1 MDMVADL
8 GLLAPVLVVV
18 VSAAVVL
25 LLTVAHGYNK
35 PAPQTSGHMSFVGL
49 AGVAVAAFMLWH
61 FEGGSHLA
69 FSGAIV
75 VDGLGVI
82 FGIVSLVGAFLAI
95 ILATSY
101 LNEHELAHGEFIA
114 LVLLSAAG
122 MLVLSMAGD
131 LITLFIGI
139 EVMSLAVYVLAG
151 YRRASRRS
159 QEAAL
164 KYFVYG
170 AFASAF
176 VLFGIALA
184 YGEVGRLLGKPAV
197 TLAAVGKAFGSGEV
211 SPLGWTA
218 IAMIVGGLG
227 FKVAAVPFHMW
238 APDVYEGAPTPSTGF
253 MAVGVKAAAFA
264 GMLRFV
270 AATLVHL
277 DDNRVVVVDA
287 FCVLAVLT
295 MVFGNLLAIRQTQVK
310 RMLAYSSIAH
320 AGYVFVGLAAFIAN
334 PTGRAIEAIGYYLLG
349 YTAMT
354 LGAFGVVLAFER
366 RGDRRL
372 DLPTDRLAG
381 VGHKYPALGMAMSLF
396 MLSLAGI
403 PPTAGFF
410 GKLAVFAAAI
420 EAGQSGV
427 VVIAVLASVAGAY
440 YYLRVLVTMYMKA
453 TGSDESRIQSP
464 WLAAGLW
471 ACAAITV
478 VAGILPEGYLTF
490 ARRVLEGWMTT

>member
-1 MDMVADL
+1 MNLVQDL
-8 GLLAPVLVVV
+8 GLLAPVLVVTI
-18 VSAAVVL
+18 AASVVL
-25 LLTVAHGYNK
+25 LLTVAHGYGR
-35 PAPQTSGHMSFVGL
+35 PAPQTNGHMSFVAL
-49 AGVAVAAFMLWH
+49 AALAVAGWMLWTA
-61 FEGGSHLA
+61 EPGSHTA

-75 VDGLGVI
+75 VDGLGVS
-82 FGIVSLVGAFLAI
+82 FGLTAVVGALLAVL
-95 ILATSY
+95 LATSY

-114 LVLLSAAG
+114 LVLLSTVG

-151 YRRASRRS
+151 YRRSSRRS

-176 VLFGIALA
+176 VLFGVALV
-184 YGEVGRLLGKPAV
+184 YGEVGRLLGKPAI
-197 TLAAVGKAFGSGEV
+197 TMQAVAQAFSREDL
-211 SPLGWTA
+211 SSLGW
-218 IAMIVGGLG
+218 IGVAMVLGGLG

-264 GMLRFV
+264 GLLRFV
-270 AATLVHL
+270 AATLVHAPNGRETFVQIFEL
-277 DDNRVVVVDA
+277 
-287 FCVLAVLT
+287 LAILT
-295 MVFGNLLAIRQTQVK
+295 MVTGNLLAIRQSQLK

-320 AGYVFVGLAAFIAN
+320 AGYVFVGLAAFVAQ
-334 PTGRAIEAIGYYLLG
+334 PQGRAVEAIGYYLLG

-354 LGAFGVVLAFER
+354 LGAFGVILAFER

-372 DLPTDRLAG
+372 DLPMERLSG
-381 VGHKYPALGMAMSLF
+381 TGHKYPALGLAMSLF

-410 GKLAVFAAAI
+410 GKLAVFAAAV
-420 EAGQSGV
+420 EAGRVPV
-427 VVIAVLASVAGAY
+427 VVVAVLASVAGAF
-440 YYLRVLVTMYMKA
+440 YYLRVLVMMYMRA
-453 TGSDESRIQSP
+453 TSSDETRIHSP

-471 ACAAITV
+471 ACAALTT
-478 VAGILPEGYLTF
+478 VAGVIPEGYLGF
-490 ARRVLEGWMTT
+490 ARRVLAGWLS

>member
-1 MDMVADL
+1 MDLVQDL

-18 VSAAVVL
+18 VAAAVVL
-25 LLTVAHGYNK
+25 LLTVAHGFRQ
-35 PAPQTSGHMSFVGL
+35 PAPQTSGHMAFVGL
-49 AGVAVAAFMLWH
+49 AGLAVAAFLLWH
-61 FEGGSHLA
+61 FEGGSRLA

-75 VDGLGVI
+75 VDGLGVV
-82 FGIVSLVGAFLAI
+82 FGIISLVGAFLAI
-95 ILATSY
+95 LLATSY

-114 LVLLSAAG
+114 LVLLSSAG
-122 MLVLSMAGD
+122 MLTLSMAGD

-139 EVMSLAVYVLAG
+139 EVMSIAVYVLAG

-176 VLFGIALA
+176 VLFGIALL
-184 YGEVGRLLGKPAV
+184 YGEVGRLLGKPGVTMNAV
-197 TLAAVGKAFGSGEV
+197 AQAFGTGGIGA
-211 SPLGWTA
+211 LGWIGTA
-218 IAMIVGGLG
+218 MVVGGLG

-238 APDVYEGAPTPSTGF
+238 APDVYEGAPTPATGF

-264 GMLRFV
+264 GMLRFI
-270 AATLVHL
+270 AATVVHS
-277 DDNRVVVVDA
+277 DVNRGAIIDA
-287 FCVLAVLT
+287 FTLMAILT
-295 MVFGNLLAIRQTQVK
+295 MVIGNLLAIRQQQVK

-334 PTGRAIEAIGYYLLG
+334 PSGRAIEAIGYYLLG

-366 RGDRRL
+366 KGDRRL

-381 VGHKYPALGMAMSLF
+381 AGHTYPALGLAMSLF

-420 EAGQSGV
+420 EAGYYEL
-427 VVIAVLASVAGAY
+427 VVIAVMASVAGAY
-440 YYLRVLVTMYMKA
+440 YYLRVLVIMYMKA
-453 TGSDESRIQSP
+453 TGTDERRIHSP

-490 ARRVLEGWMTT
+490 ARRVLEGWMS